1 LLTALNHLEKN
12 KNNNNHLDLKRI
24 KIKYIGGERIGFEK
38 REKEKIHCEREK
50 IAEKRKRAW
59 RPRENRE
66 KRERRKHRKEKRPT
80 SGIRYV
86 FIFAHLLSLTHYIFI
101 A

>member
-1 LLTALNHLEKN
+1 MSQRVKE
-12 KNNNNHLDLKRI
+12 
-24 KIKYIGGERIGFEK
+24 EK
-38 REKEKIHCEREK
+38 RRT
-50 IAEKRKRAW
+50 
-59 RPRENRE
+59 RENRE
-66 KRERRKHRKEKRPT
+66 KRERRKHRKEKKRPT